1 MGEVPK
7 QLKPFL
13 FKKGEVANPA
23 GRPKGKTMKEFA
35 REFLLA
41 MTDEDKINFMNSL
54 EPDVV
59 WKMAEGTPPQDVNI
73 HGEIRMPIYLPST
86 LIEKRELP
94 QSTGTNSE

>member
-13 FKKGEVANPA
+13 FKKGEVANPN

-41 MTDEDKINFMNSL
+41 MTDEDKIEFMNSL
-54 EPDVV
+54 DPDIV
-59 WKMAEGTPPQDVNI
+59 WKMAEGTPPQDIRVS
-73 HGEIRMPIYLPST
+73 GEIRMPIYLPSS
-86 LIEKRELP
+86 LIQKRELP